1 MFEKIH
7 KHLSERDS
15 DAFISDFYIYII
27 KSLIND

>member
-15 DAFISDFYIYII
+15 DAFISDFYIYIYI
-27 KSLIND
+27 YN